1 MVAED
6 VNLIPLLNIFTI
18 VIPFVLLTAVFA
30 KTAIID
36 IFLPQE
42 RAGVAEKSSAPAEVF
57 TIMVTERGFQLGG
70 IGRGVVVPK
79 KEGKYDV
86 ETLREEV
93 VKVKDAHPSHEEV
106 IIMLKSDIP
115 YDLVVQVMDAAR
127 DATRTEGGKE
137 VVRTLFPFVSLG
149 EAK

>member
-42 RAGVAEKSSAPAEVF
+42 RAGEREKSSAPAEVF

-93 VKVKDAHPSHEEV
+93 VKVKDAHPSQEEV
-106 IIMLKSDIP
+106 IIMLKPDIP

-137 VVRTLFPFVSLG
+137 VVSTLFPFVSLG